1 MASAG
6 WLRNG
11 HKRLPDNAVNMVE
24 FKREMVRLDYI
35 AERLQVACQQ
45 VQNERRK
52 RKEELNR
59 ALQDVQLRQSDSQQR
74 RIKDDLDTLQVN

>member
-11 HKRLPDNAVNMVE
+11 HKRLPDHAVNMVE